1 MRQVRI
7 LLGFI
12 ILLSLVRCST
22 HDPQQM
28 HPDFF
33 VDEEGAVISQLLS
46 DRILSL
52 AVDSRYLWVGTDR
65 GLSRYDKAGG
75 RWSNFTV
82 KDGLAHNHVLSIALD
97 GLQVWIGTR
106 DGVSRYEIST
116 STWTRYMPRDGL
128 AGREVSSIAVDSRF
142 IWFGTPNGLS
152 RYDKETNSWA
162 RKREEDGLA
171 GDFVTQI
178 VIDDDYIWVGTEN
191 GVSRYD
197 KLTDS
202 WNNYDKDSGLIDNS
216 VTAIAADEDSVWF
229 GTENKGLSRYDQ
241 RNSEFVRAYTKR
253 DRLTSDQI
261 NALAVDGTSLWL
273 GTADSGVQRYILSV
287 NTWREYTAETGL
299 SSNHITAIAADGN
312 VVWFGTYEHGLVR
325 YDLRHET
332 WRIYNEIK
340 ALSDNDVK
348 DIFLTEESV
357 WVATRSGLNQAIYL
371 ESAGNSTILNWRTL
385 SKAEGLADN
394 YVTTVVKVGEDLWAG
409 TPRGLGVRRGNED
422 RWRFFTTKDG
432 LAHDFVTCVAWE
444 PANRATE
451 GNEQGERTEEWKG
464 GKDNNTPYASQ
475 SHHASRFTHH
485 VSRLWIGTRAG
496 LSTYEPQN
504 QKWNTHP
511 SKLQISGWIND
522 IRLDDNFVWIATTDG
537 LVYHNRSAGVSGKLT
552 KKDGLPSAVIN
563 TVAIGRDSV
572 WIGTLSGLAQ
582 IDKSFITPHV
592 SRPDMSKI
600 VVPTHRDSALRNARD
615 FGFHNNVRAIVV
627 DDDTIWIGT
636 PLGLAKYDTTEDLWT
651 HYTRENTNK
660 GLASDN
666 VKTISKDGDKIWVG
680 TIAGVS
686 CFDKTTSKWSKHVA
700 ATTTE
705 VLHSNWV
712 SKLAEDGDGLWFGN
726 WKDSTAG
733 AIVRYNGQTD
743 TFRFFSKEDLPLKSI
758 ERPITRIHALTV
770 GKNEVWVGTN
780 GGVLRYN
787 KATDMWHHYTT
798 AEGLPNNEVWT
809 IVLDDPH
816 LWTAHVGGV
825 VSRYSLETDVWQT
838 YEIVPSVEWSNIGT
852 IAVDPRY
859 VWVTTVWEG
868 IKRYDKLTDQW
879 SSITE
884 AHGLGNNETNDLL
897 VDGDFIWVTGWGDA
911 SRYDRRTK
919 EWEIFSSQRVL
930 SDVNFGIDKGLDGV
944 WLSYSGWGG
953 DGAIASK
960 YHNTT
965 DSWTTLKLPQMEGV
979 EFDRTKQVVETVDAV
994 WFAADEQGLARY
1006 NKAAKDWTFFSKEN
1020 GLASNDLIEYSL
1032 VVDDRYAWLG
1042 TAGGLSRYDLKKEI
1056 WTTFSRSPLTRTLR
1070 ESKVYAIAA
1079 EARYVWLATTNG
1091 LHRYDKQTDRWFAPR
1106 LKEEDDERDGT
1117 PSVTCLAI
1125 DEKYAWL
1132 GTNKGV
1138 LRYDKAGDRW
1148 ETYTVE
1154 NGLPSNTVRDLD
1166 VRGYDL
1172 WISTDRGV
1180 ATFNRLSDDPNAWES
1195 HTQALEVK
1203 GMSDDKQY
1211 AQTLLSD
1218 DVRCVAVGEE
1228 MVWFGTDKGTCQY
1241 DREKKTW
1248 EALSTDVSVLDE
1260 IGPGSAEDPDNR
1272 EIQRNLLDTSV
1283 IVIDGKDI
1291 WFGTGKGATK
1301 YNLESGDF
1309 VTYTRSDGLA
1319 SDVVTSIALNGEAI
1333 WFGSADAGVTR
1344 LDRTTGD
1351 WRIFNI
1357 GDGLLH
1363 NRVEAI
1369 ALDGDQLWFGT
1380 EQGLCR
1386 YNQATETWT
1395 SYAEDQ

>member
-1 MRQVRI
+1 MRQVHI

-22 HDPQQM
+22 RDPQQM

-33 VDEEGAVISQLLS
+33 VDEEGGVTSELLS

-65 GLSRYDKAGG
+65 GLSRYDKMQG
-75 RWSNFTV
+75 RWGNFTV
-82 KDGLAHNHVLSIALD
+82 RDGLAHNHVLSIALD
-97 GLQVWIGTR
+97 ERQVWVGTR
-106 DGVSRYEIST
+106 DGVSRYAMDT
-116 STWTRYMPRDGL
+116 DTWTRYMPRDGL

-162 RKREEDGLA
+162 RKREADGLA
-171 GDFVTQI
+171 GDAVTQI

-241 RNSEFVRAYTKR
+241 RNSEFVGAYTKR

-273 GTADSGVQRYILSV
+273 GTADSGAQRYILSV

-299 SSNHITAIAADGN
+299 ASNHITAIAADGN

-332 WRIYNEIK
+332 WRIYSEIQ

-348 DIFLTEESV
+348 DIFVTDESV
-357 WVATRSGLNQAIYL
+357 WVATRSGLNRAIYL
-371 ESAGNSTILNWRTL
+371 ESVADSTPLNWWTL
-385 SKAEGLADN
+385 GKAEGLADN
-394 YVTTVVKVGEDLWAG
+394 YITTVAEVGEDLWVG

-444 PANRATE
+444 L
-451 GNEQGERTEEWKG
+451 ERG
-464 GKDNNTPYASQ
+464 GIAGTY
-475 SHHASRFTHH
+475 
-485 VSRLWIGTRAG
+485 SRLWVGTRAG
-496 LSTYEPQN
+496 LSTYEPQS
-504 QKWNTHP
+504 QKWNTHS
-511 SKLQISGWIND
+511 SKLQISGRIND
-522 IRLDDNFVWIATTDG
+522 IKLDDHSVWIATAEG
-537 LVYHNRSAGVSGKLT
+537 LVYYDRSADVSGILT
-552 KKDGLPSAVIN
+552 DKGGLRSEVIN
-563 TVAIGRDSV
+563 TVAIAGNSI
-572 WIGTLSGLAQ
+572 WIGTQSGLARL
-582 IDKSFITPHV
+582 DRSFITPHV
-592 SRPDMSKI
+592 SRPDISRSL
-600 VVPTHRDSALRNARD
+600 VPIHRDEALRNERD
-615 FGFHNNVRAIVV
+615 FTLYANVRAIVV
-627 DDDTIWIGT
+627 DDNNIIWIGT
-636 PLGLAKYDTTEDLWT
+636 PSGLAKYNITEDAWT
-651 HYTRENTNK
+651 HYTRENTDE

-666 VKTISKDGDKIWVG
+666 VKAISKIGSEVWVG
-680 TIAGVS
+680 TTAGVS
-686 CFDKTTSKWSKHVA
+686 CLDKKTGKWSKHVA

-705 VLHSNWV
+705 VLQSNWV

-726 WKDSTAG
+726 WKDSTEG
-733 AIVRYNGQTD
+733 AIVRYNRQTD
-743 TFRFFSKEDLPLKSI
+743 TFRFFSKEDLPLKSM
-758 ERPITRIHALTV
+758 ERSITRIHGLTV
-770 GKNEVWVGTN
+770 DGSEVWVGTN
-780 GGVLRYN
+780 GGLLRYN
-787 KATDMWHHYTT
+787 KTTDTWRHYTT
-798 AEGLPNNEVWT
+798 EDGLPNNEVWS
-809 IVLDDPH
+809 IVLDAPH
-816 LWTAHVGGV
+816 LWTAHIGGV
-825 VSRYSLETDVWQT
+825 VSRYSLETDAWKT

-852 IAVDPRY
+852 IAVDSQY

-897 VDGDFIWVTGWGDA
+897 IDGDFIWVTGWGDA
-911 SRYDRRTK
+911 SRYNRRTK

-930 SDVNFGIDKGLDGV
+930 SDVNFGLNKGLDGV
-944 WLSYSGWGG
+944 WLTYSGWGG

-1006 NKAAKDWTFFSKEN
+1006 NKAAKDWTFFGEEN

-1032 VVDDRYAWLG
+1032 VVDNNYAWVG
-1042 TAGGLSRYDLKKEI
+1042 TAGGLSRYDLKKEV
-1056 WTTFSRSPLTRTLR
+1056 WTTFTRSPLTRTLR

-1079 EARYVWLATTNG
+1079 EGRYVWLATTDG

-1106 LKEEDDERDGT
+1106 LEDEEGEEDDI
-1117 PSVTCLAI
+1117 PSITCLAI

-1132 GTNKGV
+1132 GTNKGI

-1154 NGLPSNTVRDLD
+1154 NGLPSNTIRDLD
-1166 VRGYDL
+1166 VRDYDL

-1203 GMSDDKQY
+1203 GMSDDQKY

-1218 DVRCVAVGEE
+1218 DVRCVAVGED
-1228 MVWFGTDKGTCQY
+1228 MVWFGTDKGACRY

-1248 EALSTDVSVLDE
+1248 EVLTTDSSVLDK
-1260 IGPGSAEDPDNR
+1260 IG
-1272 EIQRNLLDTSV
+1272 IQSNLTDTSV
-1283 IVIDGKDI
+1283 IVIDEEDI
-1291 WFGTGKGATK
+1291 WFGTGRGATK
-1301 YNLESGDF
+1301 YNVESGDF

-1319 SDVVTSIALNGEAI
+1319 SDVVTCIALNGEEI
-1333 WFGSADAGVTR
+1333 WFGSSDAGVTR
-1344 LDRTTGD
+1344 LDRNTGD
-1351 WRIFNI
+1351 WRVFNI
-1357 GDGLLH
+1357 DDGLPH

-1369 ALDGDQLWFGT
+1369 AFDGDELWFGT
-1380 EQGLCR
+1380 ERGLCR
-1386 YNQATETWT
+1386 YNQATGTWT
-1395 SYAEDQ
+1395 SYAED

>member
-1 MRQVRI
+1 MISKKMRQI
-7 LLGFI
+7 HLILGFI
-12 ILLSLVRCST
+12 ILLSLANCST

-28 HPDFF
+28 HPDLFL
-33 VDEEGAVISQLLS
+33 DEEGGVTSQLLS

-52 AVDSRYLWVGTDR
+52 AVDSRYLWIGTDR
-65 GLSRYDKAGG
+65 GLSRYDKMQG
-75 RWSNFTV
+75 RWRNFTV

-97 GLQVWIGTR
+97 DLQVWIGTR
-106 DGVSRYEIST
+106 DGVSLYEMDT
-116 STWTRYMPRDGL
+116 HTWTRYMPRDGL
-128 AGREVSSIAVDSRF
+128 AGQEISSIAVDSRF

-162 RKREEDGLA
+162 RKRERDGLA
-171 GDFVTQI
+171 SDFVTQI
-178 VIDDDYIWVGTEN
+178 AIDDDYIWVGTEN
-191 GVSRYD
+191 GISRYD

-332 WRIYNEIK
+332 WRIYSEIK

-348 DIFLTEESV
+348 DILATDESI

-371 ESAGNSTILNWRTL
+371 ESTGDSTPLNWRTL

-394 YVTTVVKVGEDLWAG
+394 YVTTVVKVGEDLWVG
-409 TPRGLGVRRGNED
+409 TPRGLGKRQSPLQLKKNKVAEFASRHED
-422 RWRFFTTKDG
+422 EDKWTFFTTKDG

-444 PANRATE
+444 L
-451 GNEQGERTEEWKG
+451 GSKG
-464 GKDNNTPYASQ
+464 AAGTY
-475 SHHASRFTHH
+475 
-485 VSRLWIGTRAG
+485 SRLWVGTRAG
-496 LSTYEPQN
+496 LSTYEPQSR
-504 QKWNTHP
+504 KWNTHLP
-511 SKLQISGWIND
+511 ELQISGWVND
-522 IRLDDNFVWIATTDG
+522 IRLDGSFVWIATTDG
-537 LVYHNRSAGVSGKLT
+537 LIYYNRSTHVSGKLAET
-552 KKDGLPSAVIN
+552 DGLPSEIIN
-563 TVAIGRDSV
+563 TVAIGVNSIWV
-572 WIGTLSGLAQ
+572 GTPFGLAWL
-582 IDKSFITPHV
+582 DKSIVTPHV

-600 VVPTHRDSALRNARD
+600 LVPTHRDLT
-615 FGFHNNVRAIVV
+615 FHANVRAIVV
-627 DDDTIWIGT
+627 DGNDTIWIGT
-636 PLGLAKYDTTEDLWT
+636 PSGLAKYNITEDAWT

-666 VKTISKDGDKIWVG
+666 VKTISKNGDKIWVG

-686 CFDKTTSKWSKHVA
+686 CLDEKTGKWSKHVA

-726 WKDSTAG
+726 WKDSTEG
-733 AIVRYNGQTD
+733 AIVKYNRETD

-770 GKNEVWVGTN
+770 AGNEVWVGTN

-787 KATDMWHHYTT
+787 KATDMWRHYTI
-798 AEGLPNNEVWT
+798 EDGLPNNEVWT
-809 IVLDDPH
+809 IVLDAPY
-816 LWTAHVGGV
+816 LWTAHIGGV
-825 VSRYSLETDVWQT
+825 VSRYSLETDTWKT

-868 IKRYDKLTDQW
+868 LKRYDKLTDQW

-897 VDGDFIWVTGWGDA
+897 IEGDYIWVTGWGDA
-911 SRYDRRTK
+911 SRYNRRTK
-919 EWEIFSSQRVL
+919 AWEIFSSWRVL
-930 SDVNFGIDKGLDGV
+930 SGVNFGIDRGLDGV
-944 WLSYSGWGG
+944 WLRYSGWSGE
-953 DGAIASK
+953 GAIASK
-960 YHNTT
+960 YHNKT

-979 EFDRTKQVVETVDAV
+979 EFRRTMQVVETVDAV

-1006 NKAAKDWTFFSKEN
+1006 NKAAKDWTFFSEEN

-1032 VVDDRYAWLG
+1032 VVNENYAWVG
-1042 TAGGLSRYDLKKEI
+1042 TAGGLSRYDLQKEV
-1056 WTTFSRSPLTRTLR
+1056 WTTFTRSPLTRTLR

-1091 LHRYDKQTDRWFAPR
+1091 LHRYDKQTDRWFLPR
-1106 LKEEDDERDGT
+1106 VKRVDDEEDEEDDT
-1117 PSVTCLAI
+1117 PGITCLAI

-1132 GTNKGV
+1132 GTNKGI

-1154 NGLPSNTVRDLD
+1154 NGLPSNTIRDLD
-1166 VRGYDL
+1166 IKGYDL

-1203 GMSDDKQY
+1203 GMSDDKKY

-1228 MVWFGTDKGTCQY
+1228 MVWFGTDKGTCRY

-1248 EALSTDVSVLDE
+1248 AALTADSSVRDK
-1260 IGPGSAEDPDNR
+1260 I
-1272 EIQRNLLDTSV
+1272 EIQSNLTDTSA
-1283 IVIDGKDI
+1283 IVIDGQNI

-1301 YNLESGDF
+1301 YNVESGDF

-1319 SDVVTSIALNGEAI
+1319 SDVVTCIALNEEEV

-1351 WRIFNI
+1351 WHVFNI
-1357 GDGLLH
+1357 DDGLSH

-1380 EQGLCR
+1380 ERGLCR
-1386 YNQATETWT
+1386 YNQATGTWT